1 MYLIAAYKIDEDDDG
16 DEQRFKNINTKMEI
30 LYGM

>member
-1 MYLIAAYKIDEDDDG
+1 MYLIAAFKIDEDDDS
-16 DEQRFKNINTKMEI
+16 DEQRFKNINTKMEK